1 MATLAAIGQLD
12 NKVQQGLGI
21 AVGMAAVQAI
31 SPFMDQLVNS
41 VASQGFSSFTPV
53 INIVADLAG
62 VLVAFSMVKGGD
74 LKKGFF
80 VGMGTGFSIRAVKD
94 LGSLLGVQIPS
105 LGVSF

>member
-1 MATLAAIGQLD
+1 MALSGAIGQLD

-31 SPFMDQLVNS
+31 SPFVDQLVNS
-41 VASQGFSSFTPV
+41 VSSRGFASFTPV
-53 INIVADLAG
+53 INIVVDLAG
-62 VLVAFSMVKGGD
+62 VMVAFGMVKGSD

-94 LGSLLGVQIPS
+94 LGALVGVQVPS